1 VGVEERMSV
10 ASLRDA
16 RDASTAHLEAV
27 LKIDGASYL
36 RLAHLRDQLD
46 FSDQVDLK
54 AGAGVQP
61 QLWLDLAHRMTM
73 EPDAKTY
80 RLSYHGVDRIEV
92 LLETTNLA
100 EAKAAAEKVL
110 AIRVVG
116 QARLSVQAAQKAEWR
131 WLTLLYVWMTGVVTG
146 FAALA
151 LYVIIM
157 KKLPF

>member
-1 VGVEERMSV
+1 VGLEERMSV

-27 LKIDGASYL
+27 LKVDGASYL
-36 RLAHLRDQLD
+36 RLSHLRTQLGPSDQLD
-46 FSDQVDLK
+46 LK
-54 AGAGVQP
+54 SAAGVQP
-61 QLWLDLAHRMTM
+61 QLWLDLAHRLTM

-80 RLSYHGVDRIEV
+80 RLSYHGVDRIDV
-92 LLETTNLA
+92 LLETQNLE
-100 EAKAAAEKVL
+100 EAKEAAEKVL
-110 AIRVVG
+110 AQRVVNA
-116 QARLSVQAAQKAEWR
+116 ARFSVEAAQKAEWR
-131 WLTLLYVWMTGVVTG
+131 GLTLLYVWMTGLVTG

>member
-110 AIRVVG
+110 AMRVVG